1 MTGTRTTRTPPPM
14 PYTLI
19 NTPDALAA
27 AAARWTRSEFLAID
41 TEFIRVD
48 TYYPQLCLVQVRDS
62 HSSALVD
69 TVALGDLTPLLDTL
83 YAPGIIKLFHAPG
96 QDLEILVRLR
106 GRCPQPLFDTQIA
119 ATLLGIGDQ
128 IGYAGLIEKRLGITL
143 DKSLSRT
150 NWARRPLTGP
160 EMDYAAADVEYL
172 AQIYPELQAMLVE
185 RGRLAWMAE
194 DCARLCEADQYI
206 TLPQDAWQRLRG
218 LSRLSAREQTVAAA
232 LAAWRETEAQARDR
246 PRKWI
251 LDDEPLYRLAQRQP
265 GSEAELSALNV
276 LPPKTL
282 ARHSGALLTC
292 IAGALEQPE
301 QRLAVDDELDASAK
315 ARLKALQAVVQDR
328 AQALDLPV
336 SYLAPRA
343 ELMGLLRLGDQA
355 DANVLRGWRKEVC
368 GQALLAAL

>member
-1 MTGTRTTRTPPPM
+1 M

-27 AAARWTRSEFLAID
+27 AAERWVRSEFLAVD

-48 TYYPQLCLVQVRDS
+48 TYYPQLCLVQIRDQQE
-62 HSSALVD
+62 SSLVD
-69 TVALGDLTPLLDTL
+69 TIALNDLTPLLDAL
-83 YAPGIIKLFHAPG
+83 YTPGVIKLFHAAG

-106 GRCPQPLFDTQIA
+106 GRCPQPLFDAQIA

-128 IGYAGLIEKRLGITL
+128 IGYAGLIDKRLGITL

-194 DCARLCEADQYI
+194 DCARLCESDQYV
-206 TLPQDAWQRLRG
+206 TLPHDAWQRLRI
-218 LSRLSAREQTVAAA
+218 LSRLNAREQTVAAA
-232 LAAWRETEAQARDR
+232 LAAWRETEAQERDR

-251 LDDEPLYRLAQRQP
+251 LDDEPLYRLAQRRP
-265 GSEAELSALNV
+265 GTEAELSALNV

-282 ARHSGALLTC
+282 ARHTTALLAC
-292 IAGALEQPE
+292 IAAALEQPE
-301 QRLAVDDELDASAK
+301 RRLVVDDELDASAK
-315 ARLKALQAVVQDR
+315 VRLKALQAVVQDR

-336 SYLAPRA
+336 GYLAPRA
-343 ELMGLLRLGDQA
+343 DLIRLLRLGAQA
-355 DANVLRGWRKEVC
+355 NANVLRGWRREVC
-368 GQALLAAL
+368 GEALLAAL

>member
-1 MTGTRTTRTPPPM
+1 M

-27 AAARWTRSEFLAID
+27 AAARWVHSEFLAID

-48 TYYPQLCLVQVRDS
+48 TYYPQLCLVQVRDQQE
-62 HSSALVD
+62 SSLVD
-69 TVALGDLTPLLDTL
+69 TIALRDYTPLLDTL
-83 YAPGIIKLFHAPG
+83 YAPGIIKLFHAAG

-106 GRCPQPLFDTQIA
+106 GRCPQPLFDSQIA

-128 IGYAGLIEKRLGITL
+128 IGYAGLIERRLGVTV

-172 AQIYPELQAMLVE
+172 AQIYAELQSMLVA

-194 DCARLCEADQYI
+194 DCARLCEPLQYR
-206 TLPQDAWQRLRG
+206 TLPEDAWQRLKG
-218 LSRLSAREQTVAAA
+218 LARLSPREQTVAAA
-232 LAAWRETEAQARDR
+232 LAAWRESEAQERDR

-251 LDDEPLYRLAQRQP
+251 LDDEPLYRLAQRLP
-265 GSEAELSALNV
+265 RSETELSALNA

-282 ARHSGALLTC
+282 ARHSQALLDC
-292 IAGALEQPE
+292 IAAALEQAPKT
-301 QRLAVDDELDASAK
+301 LAVDDELDANGK

-343 ELMGLLRLGDQA
+343 ELMRLLRQGDQA
-355 DANVLRGWRKEVC
+355 EANVLRGWRREVC
-368 GQALLAAL
+368 GEALLAAL